1 MDARHIGLD
10 PDPYRNAALG
20 IGYRVG
26 DLIVLSG
33 HASLD
38 DDGRFVDGDFAG
50 QAGRALD
57 NLDRALRAAGSGP
70 AGIVRLGAWLTEVAA
85 QRPVLLA
92 LLPRRFAAPYPA
104 LTAVGIA
111 MRRHPEWLVEID
123 AVAVVG
129 RRCETATARAHHAIR
144 GASRTT
150 EGNQPCP
157 PMPTA

>member
-50 QAGRALD
+50 QAGRALG
-57 NLDRALRAAGSGP
+57 NLASVITNKAASG
-70 AGIVRLGAWLTEVAA
+70 GVTMDKDQVIDLIDE
-85 QRPVLLA
+85 LA
-92 LLPRRFAAPYPA
+92 RKIER
-104 LTAVGIA
+104 
-111 MRRHPEWLVEID
+111 M
-123 AVAVVG
+123 
-129 RRCETATARAHHAIR
+129 
-144 GASRTT
+144 
-150 EGNQPCP
+150 
-157 PMPTA
+157 